1 MKCILSSYTTVGTC
15 IHIYKNPER
24 RLMTVFVPGQWQ
36 DSCWKGEDMA
46 LWMLVGCRTES
57 AISSWHKGRCSAAQ
71 FQLSSKVR
79 KTEGPSSIK
88 VVFCCGFCFLVCFG
102 GGLCCGVF
110 CFVFCFVFY
119 TVLTL
124 CSILS
129 KKSQTPW
136 CSLCER
142 VTFQLI
148 SEFLMF
154 ASS

>member
-102 GGLCCGVF
+102 GGYVVGFFVL
-110 CFVFCFVFY
+110 CFVLFF
-119 TVLTL
+119 
-124 CSILS
+124 I
-129 KKSQTPW
+129 Q
-136 CSLCER
+136 CSLFAAFCQKKVRLHDALSVKELH
-142 VTFQLI
+142 FSL
-148 SEFLMF
+148 FLNF
-154 ASS
+154 